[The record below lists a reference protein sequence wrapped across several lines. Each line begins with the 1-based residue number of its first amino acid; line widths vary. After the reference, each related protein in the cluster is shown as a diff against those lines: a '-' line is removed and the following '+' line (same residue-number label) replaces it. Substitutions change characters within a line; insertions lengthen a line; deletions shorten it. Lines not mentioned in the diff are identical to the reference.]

1 MFLLLFFIFFINII
15 MDDIMTIKKISKVLK
30 QNLTTIPKEIRNEF
44 EIEEGTFIK
53 WIINDDKSITIKPL
67 KFME

>member
-1 MFLLLFFIFFINII
+1 
-15 MDDIMTIKKISKVLK
+15 MTIKKISKVLK